1 MLRLYDSRQRDVLPV
16 EPARRGQLRIGTCG
30 PAAGRPADV
39 GDLRVVLLA
48 DLIRRTAERRRLMI
62 LASLGTGA
70 AGGADHGD
78 RERAFRADCDAL
90 GVRPAEFTTWHEL
103 GDIIDIGVGP
113 ARQAAPQ
120 NETETPSAGT
130 AGHPA
135 VRLWAGS
142 GPLLFEGREADRS
155 TTGPARPAAPVTLA
169 ELRRRG
175 LDPLALRLAFL
186 ECRYRDPLDLD
197 WPALAEADAALRRWR
212 GQVADWA
219 THPSRPLSAE
229 HAAQVTAAFE
239 DDLDTPAALAALRAL
254 DSDAGVAPGARFE
267 TLAHLDQLLGLDL
280 VSEVGKAP
288 VPS

>member
-1 MLRLYDSRQRDVLPV
+1 V
-16 EPARRGQLRIGTCG
+16 EPVRRGQLRIGACG
-30 PAAGRPADV
+30 PAAGRPAHL
-39 GDLRVVLLA
+39 GDLRAVLLA

-62 LASLGTGA
+62 LASLSTSD
-70 AGGADHGD
+70 GGGGEDH
-78 RERAFRADCDAL
+78 ERAFRADCAAL
-90 GVRPAEFTTWHEL
+90 GARPPEFTTWHEL
-103 GDIIDIGVGP
+103 GDVIDIGIGP
-113 ARQAAPQ
+113 AGQGVPQ
-120 NETETPSAGT
+120 HGAETASGPA

-142 GPLLFEGREADRS
+142 GPLLFEGREPDGS
-155 TTGPARPAAPVTLA
+155 TTGPDGSTTGPDGPGAPVTLA

-197 WPALAEADAALRRWR
+197 WPALAGSDAVLRRWR
-212 GQVADWA
+212 GQVAQWA

-229 HAAQVTAAFE
+229 HSAQVTAAFE

-267 TLAHLDQLLGLDL
+267 TLAHVDQLLGLDL
-280 VSEVGKAP
+280 VSDVGKAP
-288 VPS
+288 LPPPDPS